1 MVETGKTRSGK
12 GDAMKI
18 LSHEEIIDS
27 FKTSIGDGLVDSN
40 IFGQEVATKG
50 NSFTSISLVV
60 KREAFRDSVRHI
72 CELQEYPH
80 FVVISSSDMG
90 DKVELIYH
98 ISIYYG
104 LHLEEISLLLTVMLP
119 KNDLKIPTITD
130 ILPATIFAERETQ
143 EMMGVEVTDIPDNRR
158 LFLPDD
164 FPSGVYPWRNDE
176 AGLKPEMIRVLPG
189 REGIK

>member
-1 MVETGKTRSGK
+1 
-12 GDAMKI
+12 MKI
-18 LSHEEIIDS
+18 LSPEEIVDS
-27 FKTSIGDGLVDSN
+27 FKNAIGDSLVESN
-40 IFGQEVATKG
+40 IYEQEVATKA
-50 NSFTSISLVV
+50 NKFKSVSLII
-60 KREAFRDSVRHI
+60 KRNAFRDAVKHT

-80 FVVISSSDMG
+80 FVVISSSDKG
-90 DKVELIYH
+90 DNVELIYH

-143 EMMGVEVTDIPDNRR
+143 EMMGVEVTDIPDKRR

-164 FPSGVYPWRNDE
+164 FPLGVYPWRNDE

>member
-1 MVETGKTRSGK
+1 
-12 GDAMKI
+12 MKI
-18 LSHEEIIDS
+18 LSPEEIIDS
-27 FKTSIGDGLVDSN
+27 FKTAIGDSLVETS
-40 IFGQEVATKG
+40 IYRQEVATKG
-50 NSFTSISLVV
+50 NLFTSISIVV

-80 FVVISSSDMG
+80 FVVIASSDRG
-90 DKVELIYH
+90 DTVELIYH

-104 LHLEEISLLLTVMLP
+104 LHLSEISLLLTVMLP

-164 FPSGVYPWRNDE
+164 FPLGVYPWRNDE

>member
-1 MVETGKTRSGK
+1 
-12 GDAMKI
+12 MKI
-18 LSHEEIIDS
+18 LSPEEIVDS
-27 FKTSIGDGLVDSN
+27 FKTAIGDNLVGTN
-40 IFGQEVATKG
+40 IYRQEVATKG
-50 NSFTSISLVV
+50 NLFTSISVTV
-60 KREAFRDSVRHI
+60 KREAFRDSVKHI

-80 FVVISSSDMG
+80 FVVIASSDRG
-90 DKVELIYH
+90 DEVELIYH

-104 LHLEEISLLLTVMLP
+104 LHLSEISLLLTVMLP

-143 EMMGVEVTDIPDNRR
+143 EMMGVVVTDIPDNRR
-158 LFLPDD
+158 LFLPED
-164 FPSGVYPWRNDE
+164 FPPGVYPWRNDE